1 MEDQR
6 DLHRRIL
13 VNLGI
18 ALAGILLLIFVVPPL
33 VRFLMPLI
41 VAWIVAMIAN
51 PIIHFLEKRI
61 KIMRKHGSALVII
74 LVLAALIAAFYGL
87 AVLVATQF
95 SSWVTELP
103 QVYDSVTQNLQH
115 LFQSLHQ
122 KCNIIP
128 ADVKLAFDQ
137 RENVLDDY
145 IQRAIDGLLKDRKSV
160 V

>member
-1 MEDQR
+1 MEEQK

-18 ALAGILLLIFVVPPL
+18 ALAVILLLVFVVPPL
-33 VRFLMPLI
+33 IRLLMPLI

-61 KIMRKHGSALVII
+61 KLMRKHGTALVII
-74 LVLAALIAAFYGL
+74 LVLAAICAAFYGL
-87 AVLVATQF
+87 VVLVAGQF

-103 QVYDSVTQNLQH
+103 
-115 LFQSLHQ
+115 
-122 KCNIIP
+122 
-128 ADVKLAFDQ
+128 
-137 RENVLDDY
+137 
-145 IQRAIDGLLKDRKSV
+145 GDRKSV